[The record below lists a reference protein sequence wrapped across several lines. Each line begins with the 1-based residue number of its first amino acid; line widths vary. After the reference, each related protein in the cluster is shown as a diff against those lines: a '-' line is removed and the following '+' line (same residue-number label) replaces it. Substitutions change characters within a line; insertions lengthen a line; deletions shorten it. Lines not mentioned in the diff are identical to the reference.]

1 MLEEVVIMS
10 KQQKV
15 RKTPMRKC
23 VVSGESFPKKE
34 LIRIVRTPEG
44 DVEID
49 PTGRKNGRGA
59 YISLQPD
66 LAHKAKEKKVF
77 DRVLATKIDDSF
89 YEKLYEYLDYQK
101 ARKELHDTTY

>member
-1 MLEEVVIMS
+1 MT
-10 KQQKV
+10 KQQKK
-15 RKTPMRKC
+15 RKIPMRKC

-44 DVEID
+44 TVEID

-59 YISLQPD
+59 YISLQPE
-66 LAHKAKEKKVF
+66 LAHKAKERKIF
-77 DRVLATKIDDSF
+77 DRVFETQIDADF
-89 YEKLYEYLDYQK
+89 YDKLYEFLDYQK